1 MADKEITQLNLPLS
15 SSTPNA
21 LLPDEVLHEVTQE
34 LAALIVH
41 VWQKQQQFDN
51 DNEVINYE
59 QQN

>member
-1 MADKEITQLNLPLS
+1 MADKQITQLNLRLS
-15 SSTPNA
+15 SPAPNT

-34 LAALIVH
+34 LAALIMH
-41 VWQKQQQFDN
+41 LWEKQQHVDT